1 MGSAS
6 NAGYAILFIIFI
18 IGVIVAIA
26 GFIWENTI
34 PLADPG
40 YMDSFYTKLAGV
52 IMIVIAAGIGL
63 GVNSG
68 TGKPHGGR
76 RYKGMG
82 GY

>member
-1 MGSAS
+1 MGSAA
-6 NAGYAILFIIFI
+6 NAGYAILLIIFI
-18 IGVIVAIA
+18 IGVIIAIA

-34 PLADPG
+34 PLAHPDKLDA
-40 YMDSFYTKLAGV
+40 MNTKFAGV

-68 TGKPHGGR
+68 TGRPHGGR